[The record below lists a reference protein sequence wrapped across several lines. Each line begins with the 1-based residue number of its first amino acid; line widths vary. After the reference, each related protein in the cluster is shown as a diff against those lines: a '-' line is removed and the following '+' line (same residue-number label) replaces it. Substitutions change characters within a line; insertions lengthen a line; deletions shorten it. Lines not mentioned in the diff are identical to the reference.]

1 MAGLTEEDL
10 RSLEVPSDADIDA
23 FVLATQANERAL
35 GPKESPEEVRARA
48 IRRDIYSRHGIP
60 PDMSD
65 SEAAGVI
72 MQQAMDAGL
81 VDESGRSTGAWANPQ
96 EREAAQAAYTS
107 GGGETAK
114 DQWERR
120 GNAKYLM
127 DPQTASYMQN
137 YQRDMDFLDAANRQP
152 DADVSAYAGT
162 PDPAAFRQ
170 SAAQTALEGWDRS
183 NSNPLSRNA
192 WNSANYGNPNQFIDA
207 IGEAITNPELPA
219 GNVMYNL
226 NIPYESMALKF
237 GGEADSWSEAV
248 QGARGNAGM
257 AMRYRPNAASP
268 ILDLPS
274 DASSEERSQRVRELR
289 TLNQQAAIP
298 SGAERWQRTTG
309 YTPPAPIVDVGDLAM
324 QMVDPTLLIPV
335 GGAAANI
342 AKSGIRKAAKP
353 TAAAL
358 AKDFTQE
365 QITGAGL
372 LAGLGG
378 SDPSR
383 AWTGEGGYLDL
394 TPPPAQIKDDQQ
406 LAEARDARRQQFEM
420 MQKDR
425 GASVSSPRTVAYN
438 R

>member
-1 MAGLTEEDL
+1 
-10 RSLEVPSDADIDA
+10 
-23 FVLATQANERAL
+23 
-35 GPKESPEEVRARA
+35 
-48 IRRDIYSRHGIP
+48 
-60 PDMSD
+60 
-65 SEAAGVI
+65 
-72 MQQAMDAGL
+72 
-81 VDESGRSTGAWANPQ
+81 
-96 EREAAQAAYTS
+96 
-107 GGGETAK
+107 
-114 DQWERR
+114 
-120 GNAKYLM
+120 
-127 DPQTASYMQN
+127 
-137 YQRDMDFLDAANRQP
+137 
-152 DADVSAYAGT
+152 
-162 PDPAAFRQ
+162 
-170 SAAQTALEGWDRS
+170 
-183 NSNPLSRNA
+183 
-192 WNSANYGNPNQFIDA
+192 
-207 IGEAITNPELPA
+207 
-219 GNVMYNL
+219 MYNL